1 MADNLT
7 AEQRKRNM
15 TAIKSRHTKPE
26 IIVRSII
33 HCLGFRFRLHNKKLV
48 GKPDIVLSKHK
59 KIILVHGCFWH
70 MHDCKRGNVTPKTN
84 VEYWQKKRFR
94 NVERDREN
102 LRIYKNEGFKVLVVW
117 ECQTK
122 DLSKLET
129 NLKQF
134 LGVLN

>member
-33 HCLGFRFRLHNKKLV
+33 HRLGFRFRLHDKKLP
-48 GKPDIVLSKHK
+48 GKPDIVLKRHK

-70 MHDCKRGNVTPKTN
+70 IHDCKRGNVTPKTN
-84 VEYWQKKRFR
+84 VEYWQNKRFR
-94 NVERDREN
+94 NVERDKEN
-102 LRIYKNEGFKVLVVW
+102 LKIYKKQGWKVLVIW
-117 ECQTK
+117 ECQLK
-122 DLSKLET
+122 GLNKLK
-129 NLKQF
+129 NRLKRF
-134 LGVLN
+134 LKN